1 MTHHKRPI
9 VDQRLARIEGHV
21 TAIRKMLLDGRPY
34 TEITHQISAVRS
46 SLDSVID
53 VIVSDLVEDSIAT
66 ARKGESVKDTVL
78 ELQQV
83 VSKLR

>member
-1 MTHHKRPI
+1 MSRHKRPL

-21 TAIRKMLLDGRPY
+21 TAIRKMLHDDRPY
-34 TEITHQISAVRS
+34 PEITHQISAVRS
-46 SLDSVID
+46 SLDAVVD
-53 VIVSDLVEDSIAT
+53 VIVSDLVEDCIAT
-66 ARKGESVKDTVL
+66 AKRGGSVKDTVL

>member
-9 VDQRLARIEGHV
+9 VDQRLAKIEGHV

-46 SLDSVID
+46 SLDAVID

-66 ARKGESVKDTVL
+66 ARRGESVKDTVL

>member
-1 MTHHKRPI
+1 MSRHKRPL

-21 TAIRKMLLDGRPY
+21 TAIRKMLRDERPY
-34 TEITHQISAVRS
+34 PEITHQISAVRS
-46 SLDSVID
+46 SLDAVID
-53 VIVSDLVEDSIAT
+53 VIVSDLVEDCITT
-66 ARKGESVKDTVL
+66 AKRGGSVKDTVL

>member
-1 MTHHKRPI
+1 MSRHKRPL

-21 TAIRKMLLDGRPY
+21 TAIRKMLQDGRPY
-34 TEITHQISAVRS
+34 PEITHQISAVRS
-46 SLDSVID
+46 SLDAAID
-53 VIVSDLVEDSIAT
+53 VIVSDLVEDCVAL
-66 ARKGESVKDTVL
+66 AKKGASTKDSVL

>member
-1 MTHHKRPI
+1 MSRHKRPM
-9 VDQRLARIEGHV
+9 VDQRLAKIEGHV
-21 TAIRKMLLDGRPY
+21 TAIRRMVLDGRPY
-34 TEITHQISAVRS
+34 PEITHQISAVRS

-53 VIVSDLVEDSIAT
+53 VIVSDLLEDCVAK
-66 ARKGESVKDTVL
+66 ARRGRSVKDLVL

>member
-1 MTHHKRPI
+1 MSRHKRPL

-34 TEITHQISAVRS
+34 SEITHQISAVRS
-46 SLDSVID
+46 SLDAVVE
-53 VIVSDLVEDSIAT
+53 VIVSDLVEDCIAT
-66 ARKGESVKDTVL
+66 RKKGGSVKDSVL

-83 VSKLR
+83 VSKIR

>member
-46 SLDSVID
+46 SLDAVID

>member
-46 SLDSVID
+46 SLDAVID

-66 ARKGESVKDTVL
+66 ARKGESVKETVL

>member
-9 VDQRLARIEGHV
+9 VDQRLAKIEGHV

-46 SLDSVID
+46 SLDAVID